1 MMQGARRERNSRKAW
16 LLSLMAVIPIL
27 AVAAGLSVMAE
38 RRSEPLIVPAVS
50 ADTVLS
56 YIREGRKVIFIDSR
70 ESAEFAE
77 SHIPGAIN
85 VSLRDLQELGPRA
98 KQLLQDPDLVVA
110 YCLKDFRGYEVARAL
125 QNLEVRDAATLSE
138 QGINGWKKRGLPIDG
153 AGSSDDKDAAR
164 KLQACAESPQSCKA
178 PA

>member
-1 MMQGARRERNSRKAW
+1 MQGVRREKNSRKAW
-16 LLSLMAVIPIL
+16 LLSLIAIVPIL
-27 AVAAGLSVMAE
+27 AVAAGYTVMSA
-38 RRSEPLIVPAVS
+38 RHSLPLIVPAVS
-50 ADTVLS
+50 ADVVLT

-125 QNLEVRDAATLSE
+125 QNLDVRDAATLSE
-138 QGINGWKKRGLPIDG
+138 QGINGWKKLGLPVDG
-153 AGSSDDKDAAR
+153 AGSADDMDAAR
-164 KLQACAESPQSCKA
+164 KLQACAEAPQSCKA
-178 PA
+178 P

>member
-1 MMQGARRERNSRKAW
+1 MTQGVRRERSSGRAW
-16 LLSLMAVIPIL
+16 LLSLMGVVPIL
-27 AVAAGLSVMAE
+27 AVAAGYSVLSARQSV
-38 RRSEPLIVPAVS
+38 PLIVPAVS
-50 ADTVLS
+50 ADTVLN

-138 QGINGWKKRGLPIDG
+138 QGINGWKKLGLPVDG
-153 AGSSDDKDAAR
+153 AGSADDVDAAR
-164 KLQACAESPQSCKA
+164 KLQACAESPQSCRA
-178 PA
+178 P